1 MQRLIDNPTLAK
13 RLGQRGY
20 IQSETGDI
28 PSLSEQVSE
37 VERLYDSV
45 IQLRNS
51 TQITPLKGPWRI
63 TFDTNPDDCNLRCV
77 MCEEHSQ
84 YSPRKKERRTEGMS
98 HRKMPIELIRRVL
111 ENAQGTGLKEI
122 IPSTMGEP
130 LLYEHF
136 DDIINWCHQFGVQ
149 LNLTTNGTF
158 PKKGPQAWAERI
170 VPVTSDVKISLNGA
184 SQATQ
189 EKIMVGSRWEKML
202 NNMTTF
208 IDVRNAH
215 AAKGGN
221 YCRVT
226 FQLTFLEW
234 NVAELADIVRL
245 AARFGVDRVKGHHV
259 WAHFDEL
266 KPLSMRRSPE
276 AIARW
281 NQAVLAARAAAQ
293 TAKLPNGKS
302 VLLENIDLLNDT
314 AVEDMAPGGQCPF
327 LGKEAWINTEGRFSP
342 CCAPD
347 EQRRC
352 LGEFGYVTEMTLQEI
367 WQSKTYQ
374 QLVRTYRNH
383 SLCLSCN
390 MRTPLTV

>member
-1 MQRLIDNPTLAK
+1 
-13 RLGQRGY
+13 
-20 IQSETGDI
+20 
-28 PSLSEQVSE
+28 
-37 VERLYDSV
+37 
-45 IQLRNS
+45 
-51 TQITPLKGPWRI
+51 
-63 TFDTNPDDCNLRCV
+63 
-77 MCEEHSQ
+77 
-84 YSPRKKERRTEGMS
+84 
-98 HRKMPIELIRRVL
+98 
-111 ENAQGTGLKEI
+111 
-122 IPSTMGEP
+122 
-130 LLYEHF
+130 
-136 DDIINWCHQFGVQ
+136 
-149 LNLTTNGTF
+149 
-158 PKKGPQAWAERI
+158 
-170 VPVTSDVKISLNGA
+170 
-184 SQATQ
+184 
-189 EKIMVGSRWEKML
+189 ML
-202 NNMTTF
+202 
-208 IDVRNAH
+208 
-215 AAKGGN
+215 
-221 YCRVT
+221 T